1 MRSGNQQ
8 AETKVVAGAGPEA
21 HISHAAAG
29 RVRIKVPA
37 RRGDAD
43 YFARAAAR
51 FGECPGVQ
59 RIATNPLTA
68 SILIEHTTDTAAILD
83 FAKAGDVVSLQRER
97 GETVSLAATLREAAA
112 DADARLRR
120 AAGDA
125 LDLWSATSLIFF
137 TLACIQ
143 VLRGQYMGPATALLW
158 TAIAAMRLSSR

>member
-1 MRSGNQQ
+1 
-8 AETKVVAGAGPEA
+8 VAADTGPEA
-21 HISHAAAG
+21 HISHAATG

-43 YFARAAAR
+43 YFARVAER

-59 RIATNPLTA
+59 RIVTNPLTA
-68 SILIEHTTDTAAILD
+68 SILIEHATDTATILD
-83 FAKAGDVVSLQRER
+83 FAESGDVVSLQREP
-97 GETVSLAATLREAAA
+97 EAVSLAATVREAAA
-112 DADARLRR
+112 NADVRLRR

-125 LDLWSATSLIFF
+125 LDLWSAASLIFF

-143 VLRGQYMGPATALLW
+143 MLRGQYMGPATALLW